1 MYVILTILKI
11 LGIILLVLLGLLLV
25 IVFSVLFVPVR
36 YRLEGEKSSPG
47 WSEANGKVKVSW
59 LLHLIHLRIQ
69 YQEKELDWECY
80 LFGVP
85 LKKAGAAVREWK
97 KKRRKKKVQEQK
109 ERRKKQY
116 SRRMNRKKEQL
127 RRKKG
132 RKNRYR

>member
-1 MYVILTILKI
+1 MHVILTILKI

-36 YRLEGEKSSPG
+36 YRMEGEKSSPG

-97 KKRRKKKVQEQK
+97 KKRRKNGE
-109 ERRKKQY
+109 KKQY
-116 SRRMNRKKEQL
+116 SKRMNRKKEQL

>member
-97 KKRRKKKVQEQK
+97 KKRRKKKKYEV
-109 ERRKKQY
+109 RKKMALLLSNKLEIEIIFY
-116 SRRMNRKKEQL
+116 FL
-127 RRKKG
+127 
-132 RKNRYR
+132 